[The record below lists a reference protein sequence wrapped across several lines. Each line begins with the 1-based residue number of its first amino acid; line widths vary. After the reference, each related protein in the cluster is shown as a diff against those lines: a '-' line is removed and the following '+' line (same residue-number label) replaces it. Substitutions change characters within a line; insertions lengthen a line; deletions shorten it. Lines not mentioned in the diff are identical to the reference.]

1 MEEASGNPWNPAS
14 RVFWGSEPKKKAN
27 LLFIVAILGLVF
39 SFVGPFIMGFS
50 VRYMNF
56 FWLYGGQSLSNVPFL
71 HGLILLW
78 AVKMK
83 SKPSDMFS
91 LLLGLLVI
99 WSFAKI
105 FFSLSNLV
113 GTYTLESL
121 EYVTPLLV
129 HILLSFW
136 IAGITVLLWKRT
148 RDKEH
153 YGPNPNTLLIIISVI
168 LIMATYHDASMI
180 YDWSYETVEFFLLY
194 LISGSLGTPLFW
206 GAFIL
211 LYIYRTE
218 IEPWED
224 VRPGVSVSK
233 DSGISAYG
241 ANKLKEAKELLD
253 RGVISEE
260 EFKQIKDDYL
270 K

>member
-1 MEEASGNPWNPAS
+1 MEGLASDNPWNPAS
-14 RVFWGSEPKKKAN
+14 RDFWGSEPEKKAN

-39 SFVGPFIMGFS
+39 SFGGQFMTGLSRGFFS
-50 VRYMNF
+50 
-56 FWLYGGQSLSNVPFL
+56 LYGGYFLSNVPFL
-71 HGLILLW
+71 HGLILLL
-78 AVKMK
+78 AVKIK
-83 SKPSDMFS
+83 SKPS

-99 WSFAKI
+99 WSFVKI
-105 FFSLSNLV
+105 FFSLYGMLV
-113 GTYTLESL
+113 YGYFDGSSA
-121 EYVTPLLV
+121 V

-136 IAGITVLLWKRT
+136 MAGITVLLWKRT
-148 RDKEH
+148 EDKEH

-168 LIMATYHDASMI
+168 LIMATYQDASRI
-180 YDWSYETVEFFLLY
+180 YDWTSDTVDFVWGYLL
-194 LISGSLGTPLFW
+194 SGRLGTPLFW

-224 VRPGVSVSK
+224 DRPGVSVSK
-233 DSGISAYG
+233 DSGISAY
-241 ANKLKEAKELLD
+241 AASKLKEAKELLD

>member
-1 MEEASGNPWNPAS
+1 VEGLASDNPWNPAS
-14 RVFWGSEPKKKAN
+14 RDFWGSEPVKRAN

-39 SFVGPFIMGFS
+39 SF
-50 VRYMNF
+50 
-56 FWLYGGQSLSNVPFL
+56 GGQFMTYYIFYWYGEYSLSGVPFL
-71 HGLILLW
+71 HGLILLL

-105 FFSLSNLV
+105 FFSLINLV
-113 GTYTLESL
+113 EFGGLD
-121 EYVTPLLV
+121 VTPILV

-180 YDWSYETVEFFLLY
+180 YDYTTDSVDFVLLY
-194 LISGSLGTPLFW
+194 LFSGSLGTPLFW
-206 GAFIL
+206 GVFIL

-224 VRPGVSVSK
+224 ASTSYESQQTR
-233 DSGISAYG
+233 SGISAYN
-241 ANKLKEAKELLD
+241 ASKLKEAKELLD
-253 RGVISEE
+253 NGVISEK
-260 EFKQIKDDYL
+260 EFQEIKDEYL
-270 K
+270 N

>member
-27 LLFIVAILGLVF
+27 RLFIVAILGLVF
-39 SFVGPFIMGFS
+39 SFVGSFIIMGFS
-50 VRYMNF
+50 VRYMDF
-56 FWLYGGQSLSNVPFL
+56 FWLYGGHSLSNVPFL
-71 HGLILLW
+71 HGLILLL

-105 FFSLSNLV
+105 FFSLINLV
-113 GTYTLESL
+113 EFGGLD
-121 EYVTPLLV
+121 VTPLLV

-180 YDWSYETVEFFLLY
+180 YDYTTDSVDFVLLY
-194 LISGSLGTPLFW
+194 LFSGSLGTPLFW
-206 GAFIL
+206 GAFTL

-218 IEPWED
+218 IEPWEG
-224 VRPGVSVSK
+224 VRPSVSVSK